1 MNKKFEI
8 LSHLADVKIQIF
20 GKNEKELFLNA
31 LLVMA
36 EIQKGEIFGEKKKRQ
51 ITVQSVDLNGL
62 LVDFLNEVLYLS
74 QVNKEI
80 YSDIEFEKLSD
91 KELKGTLFGQ
101 KVKSFGEDIKAVTYH
116 DLKIEQKEDKS
127 WTAVVIFDIWN

>member
-1 MNKKFEI
+1 MNKKFKI

-31 LLVMA
+31 LLAMA
-36 EIQKGEIFGEKKKRQ
+36 EIQKGEISGEKKKRQ
-51 ITVQSVDLNGL
+51 VKVQSVDLNGL

-80 YSDIEFEKLSD
+80 YSDIEFEKFSD

-101 KVKSFGEDIKAVTYH
+101 KVKSLGEDIKAVTYY
-116 DLKIEQKEDKS
+116 DLKIKHEEDKS
-127 WTAVVIFDIWN
+127 WTAAVIFDI

>member
-1 MNKKFEI
+1 MNKKFKI

-31 LLVMA
+31 LLAMA
-36 EIQKGEIFGEKKKRQ
+36 EIQKGEISGEKKKRQ
-51 ITVQSVDLNGL
+51 VKVQSVDLNGL
-62 LVDFLNEVLYLS
+62 LVDFLNEVLYLG

-80 YSDIEFEKLSD
+80 YSDIEFEKFSD

-101 KVKSFGEDIKAVTYH
+101 KVKSLGEDIKAVTYY
-116 DLKIEQKEDKS
+116 DLKIKQEEDKS
-127 WTAVVIFDIWN
+127 WTAAVIFDI